1 LRKLSNTISTRVDFQ
16 TKLAVETE
24 DLKLDPK
31 ELEKGIMD
39 LLDDLSQGSKP
50 LYPPDTRQRTSVSW
64 WLEILRMFP
73 NDLNW
78 ARF

>member
-39 LLDDLSQGSKP
+39 LLDDP
-50 LYPPDTRQRTSVSW
+50 LPG
-64 WLEILRMFP
+64 F
-73 NDLNW
+73 
-78 ARF
+78 